1 MMCSITTGR
10 SWVFTAT
17 LILAAGRSAALSRAD
32 EATAPASQPGTKYLL
47 AYKFSPNDP
56 LHYRV
61 VQDSEMTVVYNQA
74 KQIDRHHSETL
85 RNLRIVSVDAS
96 GVAEVEIVIDH
107 VYLKAQRGENAGDE
121 FDSRD
126 PDTRAAQYDKYKA
139 IYDSIGQPQAR
150 LSLSPSGKVLKFT
163 PFGSFKTSG
172 SDTEPVKGILN
183 QFPEQPVAIGEK
195 WSEEYDV
202 DVTVEKG
209 LKQKVTMIRKF
220 RLVSVD
226 QNVAKIEL
234 KTGVVTPL
242 NDPSM
247 QAQLIQRELTGIIEF
262 DLQRGAI
269 LSRKHTVDK
278 TVVNAFGDS
287 SSLRAVSSYEEKLRP
302 TKFAGSPS
310 PKK

>member
-1 MMCSITTGR
+1 MNCSITTVR
-10 SWVFTAT
+10 ACVFTAA
-17 LILAAGRSAALSRAD
+17 LILVAGRSAVLVQAD
-32 EATAPASQPGTKYLL
+32 EATAPANQAGTKYLL

-61 VQDSEMTVVYNQA
+61 VQDNEMTVVYNQA
-74 KQIDRHHSETL
+74 RQVDRHHSETL
-85 RNLRIVSVDAS
+85 RNLRIVSVDAA

-150 LSLSPSGKVLKFT
+150 LTLSPSGKVLKFT
-163 PFGSFKTSG
+163 PFGSFKTAG
-172 SDTEPVKGILN
+172 SDTEPVKSILN

-220 RLVSVD
+220 RLVSVE

-247 QAQLIQRELTGIIEF
+247 LAQLIQRELTGTIEF

-278 TVVNAFGDS
+278 TVVNAFGES

-302 TKFAGSPS
+302 SRIAATSS
-310 PKK
+310 PKN